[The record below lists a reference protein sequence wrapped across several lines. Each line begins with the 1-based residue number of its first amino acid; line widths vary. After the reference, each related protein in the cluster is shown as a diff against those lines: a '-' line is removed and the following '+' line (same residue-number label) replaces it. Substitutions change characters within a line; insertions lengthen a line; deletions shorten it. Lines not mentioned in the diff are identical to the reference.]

1 LIAVDIGNGQTVAI
15 GQIDE
20 KDPQAVNGF
29 LGPLVQR
36 LGVSVIVTDDLFS
49 YKKVSPETDLEHQV
63 CQFHVR
69 RWVWRSL
76 QELAQSLS
84 AEWQPVIVEIKRLM
98 SEFALRWRYAVIRF
112 VEKDPSEPRRETG

>member
-49 YKKVSPETDLEHQV
+49 YKKVSPEPIWNIRCANSMCAAGCGAACKNWPRAYRPSGNPLS
-63 CQFHVR
+63 
-69 RWVWRSL
+69 WRS
-76 QELAQSLS
+76 S
-84 AEWQPVIVEIKRLM
+84 A
-98 SEFALRWRYAVIRF
+98 
-112 VEKDPSEPRRETG
+112 